1 MLQWT
6 PFTSMIDFIENK
18 KQALLKACLESW
30 RRQLFLLITPRQE
43 KTQEIVKSQNQDNGQ
58 GQKLIEI

>member
-18 KQALLKACLESW
+18 KQALLKAC
-30 RRQLFLLITPRQE
+30 
-43 KTQEIVKSQNQDNGQ
+43 
-58 GQKLIEI
+58 

>member
-1 MLQWT
+1 MLLWT

-30 RRQLFLLITPRQE
+30 LCQLFLLITLGQE
-43 KTQEIVKSQNQDNGQ
+43 KAQEIVKSQNQDNGQ
-58 GQKLIEI
+58 GQKLIET